1 MEVVVDLNLNV
12 VELDTQKVP
21 FYLTHAV
28 KMLMV
33 EKVELDHPVSELKR
47 TLNLLDSV
55 KPCYQL

>member
-33 EKVELDHPVSELKR
+33 EKVEL
-47 TLNLLDSV
+47 
-55 KPCYQL
+55 

>member
-1 MEVVVDLNLNV
+1 VDLNLNV